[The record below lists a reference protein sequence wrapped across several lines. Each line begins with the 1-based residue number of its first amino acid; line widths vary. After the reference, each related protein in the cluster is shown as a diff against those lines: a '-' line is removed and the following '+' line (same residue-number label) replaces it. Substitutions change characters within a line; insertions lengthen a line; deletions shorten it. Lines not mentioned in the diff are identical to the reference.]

1 MMLDFKKEIRLAFT
15 ENKGA
20 IGIAVAILIFSLIL
34 GYYLE
39 PYLHAYLNPVV
50 ENLSKQVESGSIK
63 LTFHSIFS
71 NNIRIVFL
79 MFIFGLLFCFSAL
92 ILSFNGFF
100 VGYFVAVNNNELFKT
115 LLMLIPHGIFEFSS
129 CIIAC
134 ASGFVLF
141 KFLYR
146 FLKAFAKKEEGSI
159 SNQLYESYVE
169 NFDKLKQAII
179 LLMVATVLMI
189 IAGIFE
195 VYLTIPIASF
205 IISIS
210 S

>member
-1 MMLDFKKEIRLAFT
+1 MLDFKKEIRSAFS
-15 ENKGA
+15 ENKMA
-20 IGIAVAILIFSLIL
+20 ICISMAILLISLIL
-34 GYYLE
+34 GYVLE
-39 PYLHAYLNPVV
+39 PNLHAYLNPVV
-50 ENLSKQVESGSIK
+50 ENLSKQVETGNIK

-71 NNIRIVFL
+71 NNIRIVFF
-79 MFIFGLLFCFSAL
+79 MFIFGLLCCFSAL
-92 ILSFNGFF
+92 ILAFNGFF
-100 VGYFVAVNNNELFKT
+100 VGYFVAVNSNDMFKT
-115 LLMLIPHGIFEFSS
+115 LLLLIPHGIFEFSS

-146 FLKAFAKKEEGSI
+146 FLKAFARNDEGSH

-169 NFDKLKQAII
+169 NFDKLKQSIM
-179 LLMVATVLMI
+179 LLLVATVLMI

-195 VYLTIPIASF
+195 VYLTLPIANF
-205 IISIS
+205 ILSIS

>member
-1 MMLDFKKEIRLAFT
+1 MLDFKKEIRSAFS
-15 ENKGA
+15 ENKMA
-20 IGIAVAILIFSLIL
+20 ICISMAILLISLIL
-34 GYYLE
+34 GYVLE
-39 PYLHAYLNPVV
+39 PNLHAYLNPVV
-50 ENLSKQVESGSIK
+50 ENLSKQVETGNIK

-71 NNIRIVFL
+71 NNIRIVFF
-79 MFIFGLLFCFSAL
+79 MFIFGILCCFSAL
-92 ILSFNGFF
+92 ILAFNGFF
-100 VGYFVAVNNNELFKT
+100 VGYFVAVNSNDMFKT
-115 LLMLIPHGIFEFSS
+115 LLLLIPHGIFEFSS

-146 FLKAFAKKEEGSI
+146 FLKAFARNDEGSL

-169 NFDKLKQAII
+169 NFDKLKQSIM
-179 LLMVATVLMI
+179 LLLVATVLMI

-195 VYLTIPIASF
+195 VYLTLPIANF
-205 IISIS
+205 ILSIS